1 MVCLV
6 YAVGPAHAVPH
17 CSTVLYSSTAVSS
30 VLCSMLCMSIPLA
43 GGGWLVM
50 ADSGRFLARLG
61 ATYQSLPTV
70 ETKPKTNGSC
80 MCLPLPNLTRFRAR
94 GAKPIGA
101 FGLVPVPLPMLTISS
116 IWLSRRSIVLLPII
130 TGRGVKYTHNDIKH
144 RILHPD
150 SGPRGIRLIP
160 TEHTQKEITVGD
172 GGAKH
177 RSIDPPTTWHN
188 VADPHAV
195 VTIHQGGPALL
206 TPRPLRTTAT
216 AQILCAKQV
225 NLVKNS

>member
-1 MVCLV
+1 M
-6 YAVGPAHAVPH
+6 
-17 CSTVLYSSTAVSS
+17 
-30 VLCSMLCMSIPLA
+30 
-43 GGGWLVM
+43 
-50 ADSGRFLARLG
+50 
-61 ATYQSLPTV
+61 
-70 ETKPKTNGSC
+70 
-80 MCLPLPNLTRFRAR
+80 
-94 GAKPIGA
+94 
-101 FGLVPVPLPMLTISS
+101 FGLVRGPLTRCYQSTDLAVCHNKT
-116 IWLSRRSIVLLPII
+116 VLPII

-144 RILHPD
+144 LVLHPD